1 MSIKIDED
9 FVKQNIPTD
18 GIFEESQD
26 PGRQGIA
33 YAQEP
38 MNRSLALDGY
48 LWWNN
53 LPVSYEGGTRLFI
66 ADGNPLRANQVEF
79 YIDDLSWKYAINT
92 PRINDPWGNGQ
103 QAPQDWFVPGMLQ
116 FGIIIFQSTWW
127 GRVDR
132 GINRSA
138 IQKPGEDILFNVND
152 KRGTYGDNGGSFDL
166 YLKVLS

>member
-1 MSIKIDED
+1 MSILIDED
-9 FVKQNIPTD
+9 FVRQNIASD
-18 GIFEESQD
+18 GIFEGNQEPAKS
-26 PGRQGIA
+26 GIA

-38 MNRSLALDGY
+38 KNRSLALDGY

-53 LPVSYEGGTRLFI
+53 LSVSYEGGTRLFVSE
-66 ADGNPLRANQVEF
+66 NTPLRANQVEF
-79 YIDDLSWKYAINT
+79 YIDDLSWQYAVNG

-103 QAPQDWFVPGMLQ
+103 QAPGDWFVPGMLQ
-116 FGIIIFQSTWW
+116 FGVIIFQARWW

-132 GINRSA
+132 GINRKA
-138 IQKPGEDILFNVND
+138 IQQPGEDVLFNIND